1 MVRTLSLF
9 CIVTNLAKEIRVS
22 SRISK
27 TTKRRL
33 DIKKEEIK
41 REVVVAEIKI
51 TPVIS

>member
-1 MVRTLSLF
+1 MVRKLSLF
-9 CIVTNLAKEIRVS
+9 CIVTNLAKEISLS

-41 REVVVAEIKI
+41 REVAVAEIKI
-51 TPVIS
+51 TLVIS

>member
-1 MVRTLSLF
+1 MVRMSSYF
-9 CIVTNLAKEIRVS
+9 CIVTNLAKEIRIS

-33 DIKKEEIK
+33 VIKKEEIK
-41 REVVVAEIKI
+41 REAVVVEIKI